1 MDDVTYDFDK
11 LQGVLPTAPAPWL
24 SERHE
29 GLVRERGL
37 HMIAGAPGS
46 GKTSLMVALAAWAAV
61 STGLPILYVCRDAD
75 DSPAA
80 RFAVND
86 GDSGVTLG
94 TRFCTFPDDV
104 LPAVNEDWPEWARE
118 LSRHPVCDSLGAAL
132 IEPAIDLMPDT
143 GLATGGRILRGFRPL
158 AERMPV
164 VLGHHDSQDSTLSGQ
179 DKVSGSRQWTASCQL
194 VHLIAAR
201 GRMTTVKANGLGQSL
216 EGQES
221 RWSMEDDGKI
231 VNLTRTSPEQAVRDA
246 ISEDRAAD
254 ELIAT
259 AVSNAYR
266 LQGIGELAELK
277 KLSRWQRKRHGP
289 FDDVLKDAGL
299 TRINGSSPAM
309 VKELGRT
316 EHATG

>member
-1 MDDVTYDFDK
+1 
-11 LQGVLPTAPAPWL
+11 
-24 SERHE
+24 
-29 GLVRERGL
+29 
-37 HMIAGAPGS
+37 
-46 GKTSLMVALAAWAAV
+46 MVALAAWAAV

-80 RFAVND
+80 RFAAND

-94 TRFCTFPDDV
+94 TRFRTFPDDV

-164 VLGHHDSQDSTLSGQ
+164 VFGHHDSQDSTLSGQ

-259 AVSNAYR
+259 AGVERLSPAGYR
-266 LQGIGELAELK
+266 RTGGTEEAQSVAAE
-277 KLSRWQRKRHGP
+277 RHGP